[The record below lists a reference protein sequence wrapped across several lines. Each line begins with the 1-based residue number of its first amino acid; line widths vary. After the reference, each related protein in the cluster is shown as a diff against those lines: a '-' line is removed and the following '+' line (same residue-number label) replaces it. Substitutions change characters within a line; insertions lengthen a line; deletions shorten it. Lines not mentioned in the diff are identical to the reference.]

1 MKNLQVDCASLTDSL
16 QLEEKVSSVSSLYV
30 YGKVFTSPK
39 HLLLK
44 STSKKEFV
52 FEWRYHEKDS
62 KPLLN
67 IAWKKP
73 AWKANSNGKN
83 SISSL

>member
-52 FEWRYHEKDS
+52 FE
-62 KPLLN
+62 
-67 IAWKKP
+67 
-73 AWKANSNGKN
+73 
-83 SISSL
+83 